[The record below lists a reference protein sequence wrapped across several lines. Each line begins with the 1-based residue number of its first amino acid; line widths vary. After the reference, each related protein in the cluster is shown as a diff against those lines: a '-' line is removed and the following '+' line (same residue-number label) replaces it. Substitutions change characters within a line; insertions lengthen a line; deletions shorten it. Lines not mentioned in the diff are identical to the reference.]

1 VRKTSVY
8 LPDELKDDLAALAGR
23 WDRSEAE
30 LLRLAVERL
39 VRAAAQDAA
48 PATTPPRRLVG
59 PCLVGVG
66 VGPGDPELVTE
77 RAVLVLHAADRVF
90 TASTAPDAIGR
101 AEAAVRAVAPEVRVD
116 RIALDDGSDP
126 LTRQASL
133 RHAADALVEALDHG
147 ASVAFAV
154 LGDPN
159 VYSTFSPLADAVT
172 SARPSVPISTV
183 PGIMAFQALAARS
196 RTVLASD
203 AEHIAVLVAD
213 GNTAALD
220 AVLADPDCTVVLY
233 KGGRY
238 LPAVAERLDAH
249 GRLTGAVVGELLGLA
264 GARCVEVASVADRA
278 ASYLATVVVP
288 ASRPEPQ

>member
-1 VRKTSVY
+1 
-8 LPDELKDDLAALAGR
+8 
-23 WDRSEAE
+23 
-30 LLRLAVERL
+30 
-39 VRAAAQDAA
+39 
-48 PATTPPRRLVG
+48 
-59 PCLVGVG
+59 
-66 VGPGDPELVTE
+66 
-77 RAVLVLHAADRVF
+77 
-90 TASTAPDAIGR
+90 
-101 AEAAVRAVAPEVRVD
+101 
-116 RIALDDGSDP
+116 
-126 LTRQASL
+126 
-133 RHAADALVEALDHG
+133 
-147 ASVAFAV
+147 V

>member
-39 VRAAAQDAA
+39 VRAAAHDAA

-66 VGPGDPELVTE
+66 MGPGDPELVTE
-77 RAVLVLHAADRVF
+77 RAVHVLHVADRVF
-90 TASTAPDAIGR
+90 TASTALDAIGR
-101 AEAAVRAVAPEVRVD
+101 AEAAVRTAAPEVRVD
-116 RIALDDGSDP
+116 RLALDDGSDP
-126 LTRQASL
+126 GTRQASL
-133 RHAADALVEALDHG
+133 RRAADALVEALDHG

-172 SARPSVPISTV
+172 SARPSVPISAV
-183 PGIMAFQALAARS
+183 PGIMAFQALAAHTG
-196 RTVLASD
+196 TVLASD

-220 AVLADPDCTVVLY
+220 DVLADPDCTVVLY
-233 KGGRY
+233 KGGRH
-238 LPAVAERLDAH
+238 LPAVAERLDAY

-264 GARCVEVASVADRA
+264 GGRCVDVASVADQA

-288 ASRPEPQ
+288 ASRPEPP